1 MAAASCL
8 LPKHNALQPF
18 HPMNAAPPQQ
28 YEIGRQKGQHLM
40 NNTSITLTTGQILNV
55 GDTFYYCS
63 PEYHD
68 GTIEEY
74 IVDSF
79 WPGDSRFGC
88 RIRFA
93 CKGFMDWAFV
103 YQDFF

>member
-1 MAAASCL
+1 M
-8 LPKHNALQPF
+8 
-18 HPMNAAPPQQ
+18 
-28 YEIGRQKGQHLM
+28 M

-79 WPGDSRFGC
+79 WSGNSRFGC

-103 YQDFF
+103 YQDFFERANPTCFVRYADAKAHAKEQLYTDN